1 VGPAVKGGGAEWTP
15 LLAGQTL
22 SLTQGCLDEDAGD
35 VVAELLDEAKDAL
48 MGGLEMLS
56 GE

>member
-1 VGPAVKGGGAEWTP
+1 MKGGGAEWTP